1 MTSVSQFMEHT
12 LSTKFQKD
20 GQSYGLTICFPIG
33 KQYINIWFR
42 YANMP
47 KQQDEE
53 KQVVVVPPKYEDL
66 YFEYISGQSVTA
78 PVRGNNILSLCE
90 FQDIVTAWQTS
101 WLLSLQGC
109 WKAPGNIKLT

>member
-1 MTSVSQFMEHT
+1 
-12 LSTKFQKD
+12 
-20 GQSYGLTICFPIG
+20 
-33 KQYINIWFR
+33 
-42 YANMP
+42 MP

-101 WLLSLQGC
+101 WLLSSTLLITWC
-109 WKAPGNIKLT
+109 LWEAKRLV